1 MDVIVYFDLDGVL
14 ADMEG
19 GLMQNTELVGLRKI
33 LDDLI
38 DTKFTEYKGL
48 VDDDIKSKFK
58 AELEQNPESPV
69 KELKKAFNKY
79 TSKVF
84 SIAAKPGF
92 YANLPLM
99 EGAKEMVAKAKE
111 LTGKLPHIL
120 SSPVGDENDPTNPS
134 VQEKKDWVKSNFGDM
149 VDKIIITTDKASVV
163 KDKCCLLIDDR
174 PKYVNVFTAAGGS
187 AILHKK
193 SVDTISQMGQLI
205 PKLSSMKENKK
216 WVMTFESFRK
226 NLSNRI
232 NETSVTVEG
241 KEMVMNFGPL
251 YVTLDVDMVD
261 GVVTQVNGDDIERE
275 GIYSYREEDF
285 QEAFEPFKR
294 AGVKF
299 SYTPWRAEDGYD
311 YEGYFTIDAQ
321 SLNDAIKNKRITIIA
336 DPEDPEE
343 YLEIKK

>member
-99 EGAKEMVAKAKE
+99 EGAKEMVVKVKE

-193 SVDTISQMGQLI
+193 SVDTISQMEQLI
-205 PKLSSMKENKK
+205 PMLSNVTERK
-216 WVMTFESFRK
+216 VMTFEGF
-226 NLSNRI
+226 I
-232 NETSVTVEG
+232 NSS
-241 KEMVMNFGPL
+241 K
-251 YVTLDVDMVD
+251 
-261 GVVTQVNGDDIERE
+261 
-275 GIYSYREEDF
+275 
-285 QEAFEPFKR
+285 
-294 AGVKF
+294 
-299 SYTPWRAEDGYD
+299 
-311 YEGYFTIDAQ
+311 
-321 SLNDAIKNKRITIIA
+321 
-336 DPEDPEE
+336 
-343 YLEIKK
+343 

>member
-1 MDVIVYFDLDGVL
+1 
-14 ADMEG
+14 
-19 GLMQNTELVGLRKI
+19 MQNTELVGLRKI

-99 EGAKEMVAKAKE
+99 EGAKEMVVKVKE

-193 SVDTISQMGQLI
+193 SVDTITQMEQLI
-205 PKLSSMKENKK
+205 PMLSNVTERK
-216 WVMTFESFRK
+216 VMTFEGF
-226 NLSNRI
+226 I
-232 NETSVTVEG
+232 NSS
-241 KEMVMNFGPL
+241 K
-251 YVTLDVDMVD
+251 
-261 GVVTQVNGDDIERE
+261 
-275 GIYSYREEDF
+275 
-285 QEAFEPFKR
+285 
-294 AGVKF
+294 
-299 SYTPWRAEDGYD
+299 
-311 YEGYFTIDAQ
+311 
-321 SLNDAIKNKRITIIA
+321 
-336 DPEDPEE
+336 
-343 YLEIKK
+343 

>member
-1 MDVIVYFDLDGVL
+1 MILSNMDVIVYFDLDGVL

-193 SVDTISQMGQLI
+193 SIDTISQMEQLI
-205 PKLSSMKENKK
+205 PKLSSMTENKK
-216 WVMTFESFRK
+216 WVMAFESFRK
-226 NLSNRI
+226 NL
-232 NETSVTVEG
+232 
-241 KEMVMNFGPL
+241 L
-251 YVTLDVDMVD
+251 
-261 GVVTQVNGDDIERE
+261 
-275 GIYSYREEDF
+275 
-285 QEAFEPFKR
+285 
-294 AGVKF
+294 
-299 SYTPWRAEDGYD
+299 
-311 YEGYFTIDAQ
+311 
-321 SLNDAIKNKRITIIA
+321 IK
-336 DPEDPEE
+336 
-343 YLEIKK
+343 